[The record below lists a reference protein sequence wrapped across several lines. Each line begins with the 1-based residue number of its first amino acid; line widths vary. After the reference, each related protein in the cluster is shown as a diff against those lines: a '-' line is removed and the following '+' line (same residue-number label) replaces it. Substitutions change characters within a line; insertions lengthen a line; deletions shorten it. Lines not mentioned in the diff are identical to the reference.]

1 MMIFLLLRSREEE
14 KYQEEEDQE
23 EEAQTYIVLSYSRVA
38 ENKERL
44 KALLGV
50 RVFVRNV
57 RWFDVTFSAFVS
69 FLIETRRA
77 ALLQKRTHSSH
88 ACEKSDELLRVA
100 HHIVVEREK

>member
-38 ENKERL
+38 GNKERL

-50 RVFVRNV
+50 RVF
-57 RWFDVTFSAFVS
+57 DCA
-69 FLIETRRA
+69 
-77 ALLQKRTHSSH
+77 SSD
-88 ACEKSDELLRVA
+88 CGTCGGLTSLSPPLSRF
-100 HHIVVEREK
+100 